1 MKKLKLFA
9 LTAVAL
15 MGVTGVANAE
25 TVMLAQDDFVG
36 ISFWVISMGM
46 LAATAFFFYRKKF
59 GSSRLE
65 SFSDCCWSSNW
76 YCIHTLHVHER
87 CMGIILVTH
96 QLFTDTLT
104 G

>member
-25 TVMLAQDDFVG
+25 TAMLAQDDFVG

-46 LAATAFFFYRKKF
+46 LAATAFFFMER
-59 GSSRLE
+59 SSVNPGME
-65 SFSDCCWSSNW
+65 NISNCCWSCNW
-76 YCIHTLHVHER
+76 YCIHPLHVHER
-87 CMGIILVTH
+87 CMGNYW
-96 QLFTDTLT
+96 
-104 G
+104 